1 MTLLLLLVFVMFSF
15 GNVCEYHVKCY
26 PKGYAH
32 SVQNQIWSSMH
43 FNAWSIVYTTNNSCV
58 LHTKLSVG

>member
-1 MTLLLLLVFVMFSF
+1 MFSF
-15 GNVCEYHVKCY
+15 ENVCEYHVKCY